1 MESSKISLFSLLGV
15 RKLSD
20 KAFLLLSLFL
30 TVSLAGLMLSVQA
43 ALSIRNISP
52 AVDTAG
58 RQRMLTQRM
67 LSRAYLASTD
77 PAHAVLEGLQ
87 SLAEFETALAALRDG
102 GTAGGLR
109 LSPAPRGVRGQF
121 NALEARWA
129 PFRRDLEWLL
139 GNTEMSSSPVF
150 KRRLAELELESE
162 PLLAAAQDVVTA
174 LRLHSQK
181 RLNTAVLLLLA
192 LAAAC
197 AAVFFLASRA
207 LRRALLAPLEEL
219 TAAADNF
226 RKDGF
231 RAPPAGGRDD
241 ELGALWRSFGE
252 MYGDITK
259 DRNAQKIT
267 SDLLALSVRNDT
279 VDVFMEKA
287 LDAVLAAPWLTVKPK
302 GAIFLADNYSKAL
315 SMKTQRGLHA
325 SLKKTCAE
333 VPFGHCLCGRAA
345 ESGEL
350 VFAENLDDRHENAYA
365 DIAPHGHYCV
375 PLRTGGSLVGVMT
388 LYLEAGHTY
397 SPEETTQ
404 LENIGGLLAEVI
416 EKKRTQSKSLEMTEI
431 IRQAS
436 EAVFITGIDG
446 RITYV
451 NDAFEKTTGF
461 SAREAIGQKPN
472 LLKSGEHPAEYYAEM
487 WTSMQKGV
495 PWTGR
500 IVNKRK
506 DGAFYTVQANI
517 FPLKDAAGGVTAYV
531 AIQEDV
537 SALTDI
543 EEQLRQSQKMEAVG
557 RLAGGVAHDFNNIL
571 MAIDGHAR
579 FIAPALGGDTQAQAD
594 LAEIRK
600 SVDRATSLTRQL
612 LAFSRKQRAAFQPL
626 DLRRHLLE
634 SEKMLRRLIGENIT
648 LGISAGEAGIIKAD
662 PGQLDQILVNLLVN
676 ARDAMPDGGGLEI
689 KVLRHE
695 LALPVPTLFGV
706 MPRGG
711 YAVLSVRDSGH
722 GMDGATMKNIFD
734 PFFTTKPKG
743 KGTGL
748 GLSIV
753 YGIIKHHGAYLTV
766 ASQPGKGAAFTAY
779 FPVLCGAQE
788 KPDTATPQGAAAAA
802 VPPGLTVFLAED
814 DPSVMASVT
823 RMLREFCAEVKAFP
837 DPVKLLTFAAE
848 YQERI
853 DLLITD
859 IVMPGMDGFAL
870 AERLA
875 AKKPGTAVIYMSGYT
890 DPDIFRGR
898 LEKPGILF
906 LQKPFGAELLAQ
918 AMAKALAGR
927 VK

>member
-1 MESSKISLFSLLGV
+1 MKTAGTSLFSILNV
-15 RKLSD
+15 HKLSD
-20 KAFLLLSLFL
+20 KASLLLSLFFS
-30 TVSLAGLMLSVQA
+30 VSLVGLLVGVQA
-43 ALSIRNISP
+43 AMSVRDISP
-52 AVDTAG
+52 AVDAAG

-67 LSRAYLASTD
+67 LSRACLAAYD
-77 PAHAVLEGLQ
+77 PAHAVPEGLQ
-87 SLAEFETALAALRDG
+87 SLWEFEEALAALRKG
-102 GTAGGLR
+102 GTAGGVR
-109 LSPAPRGVRGQF
+109 LSPSPPGLRPQLD
-121 NALEARWA
+121 ALEARWL
-129 PFRRDLEWLL
+129 PFRRDLRWLL
-139 GNTEMSSSPVF
+139 GNTQKSASPVF
-150 KRRLAELELESE
+150 RERLGELAAESE
-162 PLLAAAQDVVTA
+162 LLLAAAQDTVAA
-174 LRLHSQK
+174 LRLQSRK
-181 RLNTAVLLLLA
+181 RLNAAALLLLA

-197 AAVFFLASRA
+197 AAVFLLAFRA
-207 LRRALLAPLEEL
+207 IRRDLVAPLEEL
-219 TAAADNF
+219 AAAADNF
-226 RKDGF
+226 KKDGF
-231 RAPPAGGRDD
+231 RAPPVCDRND

-252 MYGDITK
+252 MYSAITK

-267 SDLLALSVRNDT
+267 SDLLALSVRNDAPE
-279 VDVFMEKA
+279 VFMEKA
-287 LDAVLAAPWLTVKPK
+287 LDTVLAVPWLTVKPK

-315 SMKTQRGLHA
+315 AMKTQRGLHD

-345 ESGEL
+345 ESGEI
-350 VFAENLDDRHENAYA
+350 VFAENLDDRHENAYT

-397 SPEETTQ
+397 SPEESAQ
-404 LENIGGLLAEVI
+404 LENIGGLLAEII
-416 EKKRTQSKSLEMTEI
+416 EKKRAQGESLKMTEI

-436 EAVFITGIDG
+436 EAVFITGTDG

-506 DGAFYTVQANI
+506 DGVFYTVQANI

-537 SALTDI
+537 SALSDM

-579 FIAPALGGDTQAQAD
+579 FLTPALGGDAQAQAD
-594 LAEIRK
+594 LGEIRK
-600 SVDRATSLTRQL
+600 SVERATALTRQL
-612 LAFSRKQRAAFQPL
+612 LAFSRKQRAAFQQL

-648 LGISAGEAGIIKAD
+648 LGISAGETGVIKAD
-662 PGQLDQILVNLLVN
+662 PGQLDQILMNLLVN

-689 KVLRHE
+689 KALRHE

-706 MPRGG
+706 MPGG
-711 YAVLSVRDSGH
+711 VYAVLSVRDTGH
-722 GMDGATMKNIFD
+722 GMDGATIKKIFD
-734 PFFTTKPKG
+734 PFFTTKAKG

-766 ASQPGKGAAFTAY
+766 ASQPGRGAAFTAY
-779 FPVLCGAQE
+779 FPVLACPEE
-788 KPDTATPQGAAAAA
+788 KTDAAVSGPAAA
-802 VPPGLTVFLAED
+802 VPPGLTAFLAED
-814 DPSVMASVT
+814 DPSVMASVA
-823 RMLREFCAEVKAFP
+823 RMLRELCVEVKAFP
-837 DPVKLLTFAAE
+837 DPAKLLEFAAD
-848 YQERI
+848 YQGRV

-875 AKKPGTAVIYMSGYT
+875 VKYPGAAVVYMSGYT
-890 DPDIFRGR
+890 DPDIFKGR
-898 LEKPGILF
+898 LERPGILF
-906 LQKPFGAELLAQ
+906 LQKPFGAELLAETIV
-918 AMAKALAGR
+918 KAAAGR
-927 VK
+927 SK